1 MLNWVD
7 ETTGQMDPIVSNFY
21 DAVGVIFSCNEDL
34 KECDFWRTSAYD
46 KDNHLL
52 YLQAHTMAN
61 DVSTCVM
68 LKVGFTQSKVNA
80 EWYAYVNIVHNF
92 MNFGY
97 SGYQFVKI
105 EQ

>member
-7 ETTGQMDPIVSNFY
+7 ETTGQMDPIVNNFF
-21 DAVGVIFSCNEDL
+21 DAVGVIFSCSESL

-52 YLQAHTMAN
+52 YLQAHLTDDAASNTM
-61 DVSTCVM
+61 V
-68 LKVGFTQSKVNA
+68 KVGFTQSKITA
-80 EWYAYVNIVHNF
+80 EWYPYVNIVENP

-97 SGYQFVKI
+97 SGYQFVTI
-105 EQ
+105 QQ